1 MVEKKLRKVKIRDSQ
16 REMEKAKVER
26 YIRDKRSEIDWF
38 GWLEKKRK
46 ENIQEKGLKQIEND
60 SIVILKRFIL
70 EKDAWRKI

>member
-1 MVEKKLRKVKIRDSQ
+1 MVEKKLRKAKIRDSQ